1 MAVTIILAVWS
12 ISNRGKKKG
21 WRIFQGQSAIFWG
34 VAFGYT
40 YGGSVASLSSISGGY
55 LDMVSITALGHLIT
69 AASIIVMLPLSIG
82 LVGIVKKIETTSK
95 EKIEEISK
103 IYNPEKVIE
112 KENNSDDEDEVEL
125 MD

>member
-1 MAVTIILAVWS
+1 MAITIILAVWS

-21 WRIFQGQSAIFWG
+21 WRVFQGQSAIFWG

-69 AASIIVMLPLSIG
+69 AFSIIVMLPLSIG
-82 LVGIVKKIETTSK
+82 LVGIVKKIETSSK
-95 EKIEEISK
+95 EKFEEISK
-103 IYNPEKVIE
+103 IYNPEKGVE
-112 KENNSDDEDEVEL
+112 KENNSDDEDTVEL
-125 MD
+125 LD

>member
-1 MAVTIILAVWS
+1 MAITIILAVWS

>member
-69 AASIIVMLPLSIG
+69 AVSIIVMLPLSIG
-82 LVGIVKKIETTSK
+82 LVGIVKKIETSSK
-95 EKIEEISK
+95 GRLEEISK
-103 IYNPEKVIE
+103 IYNPEKGIE
-112 KENNSDDEDEVEL
+112 EENNSDDEEIVEL
-125 MD
+125 LD